1 MNRSAVISCFL
12 TAQIALWPALAETVP
27 SENLHIILLEGEGS
41 INNIQLKNSRDLA
54 VRLEDANNKPVAG
67 ATVAFSLP
75 SRGASGAFPNGTSV
89 VTVTTD
95 EQGRAAVHG
104 LKPNQVAGKLEIRVN
119 ASYQSMSAVATITQF
134 NMLVP
139 EKDKQIKASRGGG
152 GSKKL
157 LVILAIG
164 GAAAAGGAVAA
175 MHKGGSSPAS
185 PGSSVPTSGIPS
197 ITITPGTGTVGP
209 PQ

>member
-1 MNRSAVISCFL
+1 MNRSGVVSSLLAI
-12 TAQIALWPALAETVP
+12 QMALWPALAETAHP
-27 SENLHIILLEGEGS
+27 ENLRIILLEGEGS
-41 INNIQLKNSRDLA
+41 INNIQLKTNRDLA
-54 VRLEDANNKPVAG
+54 VRLEDANNQPVIG

-75 SRGASGAFPNGTSV
+75 SRGASGTFPNGSTV

-104 LKPNQVAGKLEIRVN
+104 LKPNQLAGKVEIRVN
-119 ASYQSMSAVATITQF
+119 ASYQSTSAAATITQF

-139 EKDKQIKASRGGG
+139 ENNKRVKSSGGG
-152 GSKKL
+152 KKIVL
-157 LVILAIG
+157 ILVIG

-185 PGSSVPTSGIPS
+185 PGSGVPGPGTPS